1 MKQSLL
7 ILFALALYT
16 APCHAQFGAIG
27 GLLKGA
33 KVANDVR
40 KAKKKAREDRDNKT
54 VNEVM
59 AEKTS
64 STEYKKARAELQQ
77 RLDDDPEYQKLQEL
91 QNDSV
96 AAKKYFEEKYGG
108 ELPKPDLE
116 SKEYQETHAKTA
128 KMSEAFEDPVLKKA
142 MEEKRSLTLAEA
154 TYLNEKYGT
163 DFEGEG
169 MEAYNDSVGIFIRTD
184 GIMKPM
190 YLTKCDNI
198 TSERPVPDLGQNE
211 IAQYVQDFI
220 SMLKKPLADRETVDS
235 VQNYMIYNNRHS
247 DCQFNGPARF
257 TIYSNPQLNVG
268 KLKVK
273 DIEQRNA
280 GDFTKPI
287 DPKNIFVFRVHK
299 GIDCRFM
306 EYMYSKIIY
315 KQSEL
320 ADYVS
325 KRLVDD
331 GYIDANINKKISDD
345 RLFRVMDKLE
355 FQFKVEKLLN
365 LRQNKDKYLFTNT
378 IPAAKGVRI
387 TTEAR
392 KVAHVTALEVTID
405 ADPGEY
411 AFVIRNPEIEEDF
424 RKEDFDI
431 SVLSQGAFFFTIK

>member
-1 MKQSLL
+1 MKQLL
-7 ILFALALYT
+7 SILFVLTCCT
-16 APCHAQFGAIG
+16 APCYAQFGTLG

-33 KVANDVR
+33 KAANDVR
-40 KAKKKAREDRDNKT
+40 KAKKKAQEAWGDKKVKDAVDT
-54 VNEVM
+54 TSVN
-59 AEKTS
+59 
-64 STEYKKARAELQQ
+64 YKKAQAELQQ
-77 RLDDDPEYQKLQEL
+77 RLKDDPEYQKLLEL

-96 AAKKYFEEKYGG
+96 AARKYYKGKNGG
-108 ELPKPDLE
+108 ELPKSDLD
-116 SKEYQETHAKTA
+116 SKEYQEAQAKTV

-154 TYLNEKYGT
+154 TYLNDKYGT

-220 SMLKKPLADRETVDS
+220 SMLKKPLADREIVDS

-345 RLFRVMDKLE
+345 QLFRVMDKLE